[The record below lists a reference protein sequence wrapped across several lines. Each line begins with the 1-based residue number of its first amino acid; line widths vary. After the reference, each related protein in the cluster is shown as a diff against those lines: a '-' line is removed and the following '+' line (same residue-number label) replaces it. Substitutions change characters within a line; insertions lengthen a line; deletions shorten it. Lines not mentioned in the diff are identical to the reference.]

1 MNSSRRILCVATTY
15 RGKIKNLNSE
25 KRVQMWVGG
34 NGARKGDNQEQTR
47 TQTLTAQK
55 RAAANRTFHAA
66 FGVTAGIIQ

>member
-1 MNSSRRILCVATTY
+1 
-15 RGKIKNLNSE
+15 
-25 KRVQMWVGG
+25 MWVGG
-34 NGARKGDNQEQTR
+34 DGTRKGDNQEQTR